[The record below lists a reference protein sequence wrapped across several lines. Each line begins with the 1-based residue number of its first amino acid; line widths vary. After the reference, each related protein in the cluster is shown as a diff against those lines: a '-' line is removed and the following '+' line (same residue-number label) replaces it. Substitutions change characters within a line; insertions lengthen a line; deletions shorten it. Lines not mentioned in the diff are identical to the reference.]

1 MKQKLL
7 FLLLS
12 AFTICFAKPKD
23 KTSGNPAIGIM
34 MAANNFG
41 SGIAYTIS
49 IKNTGDEP
57 LSNVYVTSAFGP
69 GIDFM
74 FSTISTLAPGEE
86 VTNLYAFKNQPLCY
100 DESMVMVQ
108 ATVVATG
115 LSIADL
121 SSDPNNYY
129 NSSLGT
135 YYNDFSTISSY
146 YIAPYGYQEGVYQ
159 DTNANSIVDVGDVVN
174 YTYTIFSSGTQGQ
187 VTDNNATIYAGPF
200 YNGDVTFIG
209 IHYITQAE
217 ADLGYVYNTSSIL
230 PETPCSV
237 PQYFNDASSCAC
249 PNPNGA
255 NIVTKLTTDLPNR
268 ISGAV
273 QYNANNDNCATGFNF
288 TNRRMTTTD
297 GTYTYSTYTD
307 NVGYYH
313 ILIPNTGTYTTSA
326 TSELNANFSSNPA
339 TNVLTSSG
347 SGTEYS
353 NTDFCIGSATNY
365 ADLRVNMLHIDEAM
379 PGEQVNYRIYYSNTG
394 STNLNGSI
402 ELTFDNGKLISPS
415 SLPASASSTANT
427 LTWNYTNLLP
437 FQTRVIY
444 VAFNVLIP
452 PAVNISDIIPFTVVG
467 NPIAGD
473 NNPANNTYSM
483 NQIVRSS
490 FDPNDKTVMEGA
502 SITPSQTGNYLNYLT
517 RFQNS
522 GTAYASTVVI
532 KETLDPKLDWS
543 TFEPIESSHPS
554 NIQIKNGNE
563 VTYTFSNIDLA
574 YEAADEFGSHGWM
587 AYRIKPKANIAIGD
601 IVSSKSDIYFDYNLP
616 IITNTATT
624 EVVALSISDF
634 VKGNFALYPNPAA
647 NYFVIETK
655 TQTEAQYE
663 IIDLNG
669 KVLQANTVDSMK
681 PIDISNLQSGFYFVS
696 IKTAQGKA
704 TYKLIKK

>member
-7 FLLLS
+7 FLLLLT
-12 AFTICFAKPKD
+12 FTIGFAKPS
-23 KTSGNPAIGIM
+23 KTSGNPSIGILLES
-34 MAANNFG
+34 NNFG
-41 SGIAYTIS
+41 SGITYTIS

-57 LSNVYVTSAFGP
+57 LSNVTVIDAFASGMDLMFGP
-69 GIDFM
+69 ILTM
-74 FSTISTLAPGEE
+74 APGEE
-86 VTNLYAFKNQPLCY
+86 ITNLYAFKNQTVCF
-100 DESMVMVQ
+100 DEAMIMVQ
-108 ATVVATG
+108 ATVTSLG
-115 LSIADL
+115 TIISDF
-121 SSDPNNYY
+121 SSDPIHYGPNN
-129 NSSLGT
+129 SLGT
-135 YYNDFSTISSY
+135 YYNDFTTNSY
-146 YIAPYGYQEGVYQ
+146 YFISAYGTQEGTYE
-159 DTNANSIVDVGDVVN
+159 DTNANSLVDVGDVVN
-174 YTYTIFSSGTQGQ
+174 YTYTIYANGTQGTI
-187 VTDNNATIYAGPF
+187 TDNNAIINEPPF
-200 YNGDVTFIG
+200 YDGDATFTG
-209 IHYITQAE
+209 IHYITQAD
-217 ADLGYVYNTSSIL
+217 ADLGYVYNTAFVIPNSL
-230 PETPCSV
+230 CGVAQNLNDPTP
-237 PQYFNDASSCAC
+237 CAC
-249 PNPNGA
+249 PNPNSA

-273 QYNANNDNCATGFNF
+273 QYNANNDNCGTGFNL

-297 GTYTYSTYTD
+297 GTYSYSTYTD

-326 TSELNANFSSNPA
+326 TSDLNANFSSNPA
-339 TNVLTSSG
+339 TAVVTSVG
-347 SGTEYS
+347 SGIEYS
-353 NTDFCIGSATNY
+353 NSDFCIGSATNY
-365 ADLRVNMLHIDEAM
+365 ADLRVCMLHIDEAM

-394 STNLNGSI
+394 STNLSGSI

-437 FQTRVIY
+437 FQTGVIY
-444 VAFNVLIP
+444 VAFDVLIP
-452 PAVNISDIIPFTVVG
+452 PVVNINDIIAFTVTG

-473 NNPANNTYSM
+473 NEPANNTYSL
-483 NQIVRSS
+483 NQTVRSS

-502 SITPSQTGNYLNYLT
+502 FITPSQTGNYLNYLT

-543 TFEPIESSHPS
+543 TFEPIASSHTS

-563 VTYTFSNIDLA
+563 ITYTFSNIDLA
-574 YEAADEFGSHGWM
+574 YEAADEIGSHGWM

-601 IVSSKSDIYFDYNLP
+601 IVSSTSDIYFDYNLP

-624 EVVALSISDF
+624 EVVVLSTSDF
-634 VKGNFALYPNPAA
+634 VKGNFALYPNPASA
-647 NYFVIETK
+647 YFVIETK
-655 TQTEAQYE
+655 TLTEAQYE

-669 KVLQANTVDSMK
+669 KLLQGDAVENLK
-681 PIDISNLQSGFYFVS
+681 PIDISRLQSGFYFVS